1 MTSSPSTDR
10 ELGLLARLG
19 LAALA
24 AVLYF
29 VGYIGFDQF
38 YLIWFCFVPVL
49 FAVRGLSGRK
59 TVLVGVVFGTIT
71 NMGGF
76 YWVIHLIREFTT
88 LSLPLATLGYV
99 LLCIYQGGLCA
110 LNIWLVRRAEDRLSL
125 PPVWVLP
132 VVVPAVELVYPLL
145 FPSFIGYSQYQFIP
159 IIQIV
164 ELFGM
169 PGLSAVIMLVN
180 GAIYELLLARRTG
193 RAPVRLRLV
202 VPAAVFG
209 FTLIYGLV
217 RVPMIEAKQESAEK
231 LNVAL
236 IQTNLGARD
245 KKLRAEEFLARHLQ
259 MSKDVA
265 RENPKLDLIVWPE
278 SAYNKLIY
286 RNRLDLSDVV
296 GPDLRIPVVFGAIT
310 GDIGDDPKTG
320 RRSVVR
326 MYNTV
331 LLVGADGQR
340 RGLFDKI
347 ELLAFGET
355 IPFAGTFP
363 FILDLLPFG
372 SMFTRGTIYEHLTLE
387 SGVRMLPM
395 ICYEDIIPSLP
406 RRIWHRAGPAEVLV
420 NVTNDSWYGD
430 SHEPIMHLA
439 MAAFRSVETRRALIR
454 STNTGISG
462 FVDLTGRIYAR
473 TGQWTQE
480 TLVREV
486 PLVKDRGRTV
496 YLAIG
501 DAFAY
506 LCWGLIL
513 AGFIRARRRTR

>member
-1 MTSSPSTDR
+1 MTSSPSTEQ
-10 ELGLLARLG
+10 ELGLLPRLA
-19 LAALA
+19 LAVLA

-49 FAVRGLSGRK
+49 FAVRGLSSRR
-59 TVLVGVVFGTIT
+59 TLLVGVVFGAVT

-76 YWVIHLIREFTT
+76 YWVVHLIREFTT
-88 LSLPLATLGYV
+88 LSLPLAVLGYV

-110 LNIWLVRRAEDRLSL
+110 LNVWLVRRAEARLGL

-145 FPSFIGYSQYQFIP
+145 FPSFIGYSQYEFLP

-164 ELFGM
+164 ELFGL

-180 GAIYELLLARRTG
+180 GAVYELLLALRTG
-193 RAPVRLRLV
+193 RKPVHLRLA
-202 VPAAVFG
+202 VPAAVFA
-209 FTLIYGLV
+209 FSLIYGLV
-217 RVPMIEAKQESAEK
+217 RLPMIEAKQAEAEK
-231 LNVAL
+231 LKVAL

-245 KKLRAEEFLARHLQ
+245 KKLRAEEFVARHIE
-259 MSKDVA
+259 MSRA
-265 RENPKLDLIVWPE
+265 AAAEEPALDLVVWPE
-278 SAYNKLIY
+278 SAYNRLIL
-286 RNRLDLSDVV
+286 RDRDDLGDIV
-296 GPDLRIPVVFGAIT
+296 GRDLQIPVVFGAIT
-310 GDIGDDPKTG
+310 GELGDDPKTG
-320 RRSVVR
+320 KRKIAH

-331 LLVGADGQR
+331 LLVGRDGKR

-355 IPFAGTFP
+355 IPFAQTFP

-372 SMFTRGTIYEHLTLE
+372 SMFTRGTLYEHLPLE
-387 SGVRMLPM
+387 SGVTLLPM

-406 RRIWHRAGPAEVLV
+406 RRIWDRAGPAHALV

-430 SHEPIMHLA
+430 SHEPLMHLA
-439 MAAFRSVETRRALIR
+439 MAAFRSIETRRALIR
-454 STNTGISG
+454 ATNTGISA

-480 TLVREV
+480 TLIREV
-486 PLVKDRGRTV
+486 PIVSDRSRTL
-496 YLAIG
+496 YLLIG
-501 DAFAY
+501 DLFGY
-506 LCWGLIL
+506 MLWGLIL
-513 AGFIRARRRTR
+513 AGFWTARRRRR

>member
-1 MTSSPSTDR
+1 MTSSPSTEK
-10 ELGLLARLG
+10 ELGLLPRLA
-19 LAALA
+19 LAVLA

-49 FAVRGLSGRK
+49 FAVRGLSSKK
-59 TVLVGVVFGTIT
+59 TLLVGLVFGTVT

-76 YWVIHLIREFTT
+76 YWVVHLIREFTT
-88 LSLPLATLGYV
+88 LALPLAVLGYV

-110 LNIWLVRRAEDRLSL
+110 LNIWLVRRAEERLGL

-145 FPSFIGYSQYQFIP
+145 FPSFIGYSQYQFLP
-159 IIQIV
+159 VIQIV

-180 GAIYELLLARRTG
+180 GALYELLLARRNG
-193 RAPVRLRLV
+193 RAPVRRRLV
-202 VPAAVFG
+202 VPFAAAAA
-209 FTLIYGLV
+209 TLIYGLV
-217 RVPMIEAKQESAEK
+217 RLPMIEEKQAGADK
-231 LNVAL
+231 LKVAL

-245 KKLRAEEFLARHLQ
+245 KKLRAEEFVARHVE
-259 MSKDVA
+259 MSEAAA
-265 RENPKLDLIVWPE
+265 RESPGLDLIVWPE
-278 SAYNKLIY
+278 SAYNRLIV
-286 RNRLDLSDVV
+286 REREDLKEVV
-296 GPDLRIPVVFGAIT
+296 GPNLRIPVVFGAIT

-320 RRSVVR
+320 RRKVTH

-331 LLVGADGQR
+331 LLVGADGR
-340 RGLFDKI
+340 KLGLFDKI

-355 IPFAGTFP
+355 IPFAQTFP

-372 SMFTRGTIYEHLTLE
+372 SMFTRGTIYEHLRLE
-387 SGVRMLPM
+387 SGVTLLPM

-406 RRIWHRAGPAEVLV
+406 RRIWDKAGPAHALV

-430 SHEPIMHLA
+430 SHEPLMHLA
-439 MAAFRSVETRRALIR
+439 MAAFRSIETRRALIR
-454 STNTGISG
+454 ATNTGISA

-480 TLVREV
+480 TLTREV
-486 PLVKDRGRTV
+486 PMISDRSRTLYV
-496 YLAIG
+496 LIG
-501 DAFAY
+501 DLLGY
-506 LCWGLIL
+506 ILWGLIL
-513 AGFIRARRRTR
+513 VGFIKSRRAR

>member
-1 MTSSPSTDR
+1 MTSSPSTEP
-10 ELGLLARLG
+10 ELGLVPRLA

-59 TVLVGVVFGTIT
+59 TLLVGVVFGTIT

-76 YWVIHLIREFTT
+76 YWVIHLIQEFTT

-99 LLCIYQGGLCA
+99 LLCVYQGGLCA
-110 LNIWLVRRAEDRLSL
+110 LNIWVVRRAEDRLGL
-125 PPVWVLP
+125 APVWVLP

-145 FPSFIGYSQYQFIP
+145 FPSFIGYSQYQFLP

-169 PGLSAVIMLVN
+169 PGLSAIIMLVN
-180 GAIYELLLARRTG
+180 GGLYELLLARKTG
-193 RAPVRLRLV
+193 RAPVRIRLA
-202 VPAAVFG
+202 VPAAAFVL
-209 FTLIYGLV
+209 TLVYGLV
-217 RVPMIEAKQESAEK
+217 RLPMVEAKQADADK
-231 LNVAL
+231 LHVAL

-245 KKLRAEEFLARHLQ
+245 KKLRAEEFLARHLE
-259 MSKDVA
+259 MSKAVA
-265 RENPKLDLIVWPE
+265 RDHKDLDLIVWPE
-278 SAYNKLIY
+278 SAYNRLIY
-286 RNRLDLSDVV
+286 RNRMDLAEIV
-296 GPDLRIPVVFGAIT
+296 GPELGVPVVFGAIT

-320 RRSVVR
+320 RRAVIR
-326 MYNTV
+326 MFNTV

-340 RGLFDKI
+340 RGLFDKM

-355 IPFAGTFP
+355 IPFADTFP

-387 SGVRMLPM
+387 SGVTLLPM
-395 ICYEDIIPSLP
+395 ICYEDIIPALP
-406 RRIWHRAGPAEVLV
+406 RRIWDRAGPAHALV

-430 SHEPIMHLA
+430 SHEPLMHLA
-439 MAAFRSVETRRALIR
+439 MAAFRSIETRRALIR
-454 STNTGISG
+454 STNTGISA
-462 FVDLTGRIYAR
+462 FVDLTGRISAR

-480 TLVREV
+480 SLVREV
-486 PLVKDRGRTV
+486 PIISDKSRTLYLV
-496 YLAIG
+496 IG
-501 DAFAY
+501 DVLAY
-506 LCWGLIL
+506 LFWGLIL
-513 AGFIRARRRTR
+513 AGFVRARRRR